1 MNFNT
6 QAEVWKEVEGFEG
19 AYQVSNLGRVKSV
32 NRLNARG
39 FNIKGKMLN
48 PLGPENGYKS
58 VMLYSGSRESGKHH
72 YVHRL
77 VAEAFIEPYKGET
90 VNHIDG
96 NKTNNRVENLEWAT
110 RSENTKHAYKTGLNS
125 KLFKVRVVYPG
136 GYEKI
141 LNSMDETSRY
151 FGFNKSW
158 IRDRIKKYGDYF
170 TFGEVEIHVL
180 KDEASAEGAFY
191 YV

>member
-1 MNFNT
+1 MNFNM
-6 QAEVWKEVEGFEG
+6 QKEVWKEVVGFG
-19 AYQVSNLGRVKSV
+19 GVYLVSNLGTVKSV
-32 NRLNARG
+32 DRFNARG
-39 FNIKGKMLN
+39 SWVKGKTLR
-48 PLGPENGYKS
+48 PTGQENDYKS

-72 YVHRL
+72 YIHRI
-77 VAEAFIEPYKGET
+77 VAEAFIKPYQGET

-96 NKTNNRVENLEWAT
+96 DKTNNRVNNLEWAT

-158 IRDRIKKYGDYF
+158 IRDRIKKYGNNF
-170 TFGEVEIHVL
+170 TFGEVKIHVL
-180 KDEASAEGAFY
+180 KDEASA
-191 YV
+191 